1 MTEHDAPV
9 LVTGAASGIGLATAE
24 RLAAGGRPVIGLDR
38 RESPACETRLC
49 DLSDPAAI
57 DTAVASL
64 PDALSGLA
72 NVAGVPGTAPAET
85 VLRVNFLG
93 TRHLTEALTRRLI
106 PGSAVVNVASVV
118 AARDPAP
125 RETVARLLTTSGF
138 DDGLTWCRNHA
149 MSGADAY
156 KFSKQALIEWT
167 LVASV
172 ALRARGIRV
181 LSVSPG
187 VTDTPI
193 LGDFRASMGEEAI
206 DRAVAEAGRAGSPV
220 DIGSVIVF
228 LLSADAGWVNAV
240 DLRVDGG
247 LVGARLAPAIHP
259 PAIHEGAVR

>member
-1 MTEHDAPV
+1 MTEHDVPV
-9 LVTGAASGIGLATAE
+9 LVTGAASGIGLATVE
-24 RLAAGGRPVIGLDR
+24 RLAACGRTVIGLDR
-38 RESPACETRLC
+38 RESAACETRLC
-49 DLSDPAAI
+49 DLSDPASI
-57 DTAVASL
+57 DRAVGSL
-64 PDALSGLA
+64 PEALSGLA
-72 NVAGVPGTAPAET
+72 NVAGVPGTAPGET

-93 TRHLTEALTRRLI
+93 ARHLTEALTTRLI

-125 RETVARLLTTSGF
+125 RDTVARLLATTGF
-138 DDGLTWCRNHA
+138 DDGLTWYRNHA
-149 MSGADAY
+149 LGGADAY

-172 ALRARGIRV
+172 ALRERGVRV

-206 DRAVAEAGRAGSPV
+206 DRAVAEAGRVGSPA
-220 DIGSVIVF
+220 DIGSVIAF
-228 LLSADAGWVNAV
+228 LLSPAAGWVNAV

-247 LVGARLAPAIHP
+247 LVGARLALPVHQ
-259 PAIHEGAVR
+259 GAVR

>member
-9 LVTGAASGIGLATAE
+9 LVTGAASGIGLATVV
-24 RLAAGGRPVIGLDR
+24 RLVADGRAVIGLDR

-57 DTAVASL
+57 DAAVASL

-93 TRHLTEALTRRLI
+93 TRHLTEALAPRLI

-118 AARDPAP
+118 AARDPAS
-125 RETVARLLTTSGF
+125 RETVAQLLNTTGF
-138 DDGLTWCRNHA
+138 HDGLTWCRNHA
-149 MSGADAY
+149 MSGAEAY
-156 KFSKQALIEWT
+156 KFSKQTLIEWT

-172 ALRARGIRV
+172 ALRERGVRV

-206 DRAVAEAGRAGSPV
+206 DRAVAEAGRVGSPA
-220 DIGSVIVF
+220 DIGSVIAF

-247 LVGARLAPAIHP
+247 LVGARLALP
-259 PAIHEGAVR
+259 IHEGAAR

>member
-9 LVTGAASGIGLATAE
+9 LVTGAASGIGLATVE
-24 RLAAGGRPVIGLDR
+24 RLAACGRAVIGLDR

-49 DLSDPAAI
+49 DLSDPVSI

-64 PDALSGLA
+64 PDAVSGLA

-93 TRHLTEALTRRLI
+93 TRHLTRALTPRLL

-118 AARDPAP
+118 AARGPTP
-125 RETVARLLTTSGF
+125 RQTVAGLLATTGYE
-138 DDGLTWCRNHA
+138 DGLNWCRSHT
-149 MSGADAY
+149 MSGAEAY
-156 KFSKQALIEWT
+156 KFSKQAVIEWT

-172 ALRARGIRV
+172 ALRERGVRV

-193 LGDFRASMGEEAI
+193 LNDFRASMGEEAI
-206 DRAVAEAGRAGSPV
+206 DRAVTEAGRVGNPGDMGPV
-220 DIGSVIVF
+220 IAF

-247 LVGARLAPAIHP
+247 LVGARLALP
-259 PAIHEGAVR
+259 IHEGAVR